1 MRGMRWKWKLGLLLV
16 LAMESP
22 FLAWGGIVLHLPP
35 EALGYLAT
43 ILTALLFAMLALR
56 PMLFV
61 FAGLWL
67 GGIAGS
73 AVYLLRYL
81 PPSLALGLGALLSTI
96 GCSVGLP
103 VYRRALSLLLRR
115 HV

>member
-1 MRGMRWKWKLGLLLV
+1 MRWKWKLGVLLV
-16 LAMESP
+16 VAMETP
-22 FLAWGGIVLHLPP
+22 LLAWGGLVLHLPP

-56 PMLFV
+56 PMFFA

-67 GGIAGS
+67 LGIAGS
-73 AVYLLRYL
+73 SVYFLRYL
-81 PPSLALGLGALLSTI
+81 PPSFAIGLGTILSTV

-103 VYRRALSLLLRR
+103 VYRRALGLILRR
-115 HV
+115 RF